1 MGIGSIPAFAAPSS
15 AMLAQPKPAIEVRT
29 PKPIDREALRAAWE
43 AANPKLSP
51 QQALASGAELGPPT
65 DDPRADN
72 HGSKIH
78 TEIKVNGKVVARVY
92 NSGGMEIANEYRFI
106 ADEMDFG
113 GDRMVGPDLAKDRA
127 QRMMA
132 VLERYGAV
140 IGNDA
145 SPDKLLS
152 AKLARQPI
160 VEAVMAA
167 TAQSQ
172 EQWLADKAKEGPLD
186 PGMLFS
192 RVA

>member
-1 MGIGSIPAFAAPSS
+1 MGIGNIPAFAAPS
-15 AMLAQPKPAIEVRT
+15 PAIPTQRKLVIAERPPVEHD
-29 PKPIDREALRAAWE
+29 PEAWRAAWD

-51 QQALASGAELGPPT
+51 QQALASGAELGPPSGRPS
-65 DDPRADN
+65 DDN
-72 HGSKIH
+72 HASKIH

-92 NSGGMEIANEYRFI
+92 NSGGMEIASEYRFI
-106 ADEMDFG
+106 GDEMDFG

-127 QRMMA
+127 QRVMA

-140 IGNDA
+140 IGDGA
-145 SPDKLLS
+145 SPEKLLS